1 MTARPVLRT
10 LALFVG
16 LAVGST
22 IVVPLSQ
29 AQEPVYTNLPQL
41 QQEASVPGREV
52 PVAPLPANPVDAVAV
67 TELPAAQWPAA
78 AAAQVSLAAPAAQ
91 RGAEAGPG
99 EEQYRPA
106 GDLPVSVAAT
116 GAGMAA
122 RSAEPGQVEVRTFDQ
137 DAATRAG
144 VDGVLVSVADQG
156 GASGSELS
164 VRVDYSKFAHA
175 YGGDYGSRLRLLRMP
190 SCVLT
195 TPEKSECR
203 DGELVRTDNRA
214 SKQDVTGEVTVP
226 TGPEPVVFAVQA
238 APSGAGG
245 SFGATDLSPAGSWS
259 AGGSSGD
266 FTYSVPLRVPPA
278 SAGVAPKLGLGYSSG
293 AIDGRTSATN
303 NQASI
308 VGDGWEL
315 STGGFIERQ
324 YKPCSEDLGG
334 NNQQRKTGD
343 LCWATDNAVLSLNG
357 VSAELVKVP
366 NSQYWRPKH
375 DDGSR
380 IERLTGAVNGDKD
393 GEHWKVTAAD
403 GTQYFLGL
411 NRLPGWKDN
420 DPVTNSAYT
429 VPVFGNHKDEP
440 CNATTFGES
449 WCQQGYRWNLD
460 YVVDTNGNATTYYY
474 DVESN
479 HYGRD
484 EAGDKQTPYV
494 AGGQVRRIEYGL
506 RSNAL
511 FAPAPARVWFD
522 TVERCLP
529 TATFACNPDQLNKDT
544 AKSWPDVPFDAICK
558 PGDKCD
564 NKNSPAFF
572 TRKRL
577 VKVLTQ
583 IRRDDV
589 PDVQWRDVDSWA
601 LRHQFPPTGDGLSP
615 ALWLSGVQHTG
626 HVGGTAT
633 KPEMVFHGQAM
644 PNRVDTNSDNR
655 PPITR
660 HRVQRVVNEAGGVL
674 EVTYSTAQ
682 CVPGTNMPAN
692 AEHNTMR
699 CFPTWWVPE
708 FGYERELG
716 WFHKYRVDAV
726 SEDSRTTGP
735 SIQKT
740 YYEYSDKAAWHFDDA
755 KFTEMKYR
763 TWSQWRGYE
772 LVRTLVGEPGTTRS
786 ITEER
791 FLRGMDGDRLP
802 DNGKRSVQVT
812 DSEGGKVTDSEQL
825 AGFSWESLQYDGDKL
840 VSASVKDPWVKGP
853 TATDGDNQAFMT
865 NTASVRGRTLLGDG
879 TWRRTQVNNRFDDY
893 GNTDQ
898 VEDLGD
904 TGKTGDETCSR
915 TTYAYNTTAWILNRP
930 ASMRTIGRPCSAYPG
945 EAQDLISDVRTS
957 YDDLAPGTPPTKGNV
972 SLTERWTGNA
982 YQVNQRTSYD
992 GLGRTTKVVNSENH
1006 EVTTSY
1012 APGPEFLVRTITK
1025 TDPLKF
1031 TAVTTLEPAWGQATG
1046 ETGMSG
1052 ERADVVYDPLGR
1064 ITKMWK
1070 PGRKKDSQ
1078 TPNGEFDYEYRTD
1091 GPTTVTTRALRDGG
1105 TYNTSYTLFDGL
1117 LRERQQQIPAVNGG
1131 RVLSDFFF
1139 DSRGLQYKINGAY
1152 FDESEPSKT
1161 LHEVLDNAVPNQ
1173 TINEFD
1179 ALQRET
1185 AVIYRHKGVEQ
1196 WRTSSSYGGD
1206 RTTVIPPRGGTTT
1219 TVIKDVQG
1227 RIVERR
1233 QHHTADP
1240 ASPFDTTRYA
1250 FNSRG
1255 QQESMTGADGAV
1267 WRYDYDELGRKK
1279 ADHDPDSGTSTY
1291 TYDTLD
1297 RLLTSTDARG
1307 HVMRTEYDALGRKT
1321 AEFQRPGADQPEVM
1335 SASWAYDWLK
1345 KGLLDSSTRW
1355 VNGQAYTKKVN
1366 AYDDALRPTST
1377 SIVIPDAEQELKGD
1391 YKFSSA
1397 FDVNTGALLSESHP
1411 AAGSLSRETIQH
1423 RYNSVGLPTT
1433 TFGVG
1438 TYVSDTLYTKYGET
1452 QRMTMG
1458 SGAKT
1463 VTSSMF
1469 YEEGTRRLQ
1478 GVDLQ
1483 RNTANSYLAKRAYS
1497 YDPAGNIT
1505 RIDDAPPGSAR
1516 DVQCFSYDYLQRMTQ
1531 AFTPASGNC
1540 EQQPT
1545 VAGLGGAAPYWNE
1558 YKYDTSGNRIEDVQH
1573 RTDGDVT
1580 RTYAYGAEDG
1590 SQPHTLRS
1598 VTQVGPNGTAKD
1610 EFGYD
1615 AAGNQTLR
1623 NVAGSPQ
1630 TMEFDTSGRNTKVT
1644 EHDGRTYDYLYD
1656 AEGNRL
1662 IKRTAQTTTL
1672 YLGGM
1677 ELRLDNTT
1685 KTVSG
1690 SRYYNHGGSAV
1701 AVRTSGP
1708 QGKLSYLLGD
1718 HQGTAGMSV
1727 DAGTLDVTT
1736 RRQDPFG
1743 NERGEQP
1750 QTWPD
1755 DRGFVGGTK
1764 DESGLTHLGAREYD
1778 PKNGRF
1784 TSVDPVLDQDDPQQ
1798 INGYAY
1804 ANNSPVTNSDPN
1816 GLYWKTVETWKLVKQ
1831 TTLIKVMYWLS
1842 FLVPFF
1848 FWVTVTYWAVQVFVY
1863 RVWIEPPWKGRG
1875 SQQVS
1880 DEQAAREAGL
1890 SLAEYEEAKR
1900 AAADKRSWVQVAIEH
1915 GGEVVQEI
1923 IGAKG
1928 VIDNCFT
1935 NFNAVQCGLEIFS
1948 ALPWGKIMKIGKI
1961 IGKIVEAFEKTVSW
1975 IRGKEKAEAS
1985 LRSVEKARERLQS
1998 SCPTSNSFVPGTLV
2012 LMADGSHKPIEQV
2025 ELGDQ
2030 VHAVDPISGESRAR
2044 VVTAI
2049 IVGTGIKDLVELTVN
2064 TDTGSAARAVATDGG
2079 DGKVT
2084 ATAGQR
2090 SSVEVGLAVRGE
2102 SGAGAV
2108 VATDEH
2114 PFWVA
2119 AEKRWVNAVELKVG
2133 HQLETGDNRD
2143 ATVTGTRSWS
2153 EVRRVYNLTVDT
2165 DHTYYVLAGTTPVL
2179 THNEACTVG
2188 RWMSE
2193 DEYQGMRNTGKVQAG
2208 SEGAST
2214 YVASPAD
2221 PASFRKQA
2229 APGSIY
2235 AEFDV
2240 PCSCLKPAGEPGWS
2254 QIPGPKH
2261 PIYSKLNAKRG
2272 LPPPGMPN
2280 FENLRIVDRK

>member
-1 MTARPVLRT
+1 MVATAQP
-10 LALFVG
+10 AD
-16 LAVGST
+16 
-22 IVVPLSQ
+22 
-29 AQEPVYTNLPQL
+29 PVYANLPAL
-41 QQEASVPGREV
+41 QQEASVPGHDV
-52 PVAPLPANPVDAVAV
+52 PVAPLPANPVDSVAV
-67 TELPAAQWPAA
+67 TELPGAQWPAA
-78 AAAQVSLAAPAAQ
+78 ATAQVSLAAPAAQ
-91 RGAEAGPG
+91 RSAESV
-99 EEQYRPA
+99 EDYRPA

-156 GASGSELS
+156 GAAGTELS

-195 TPEKSECR
+195 TPEKPECR

-214 SKQDVTGEVTVP
+214 SKQDVTGEATIP
-226 TGPEPVVFAVQA
+226 AGPEPVVFAVQA

-245 SFGATDLSPAGSWS
+245 SFGASDLSPAGSWS

-293 AIDGRTSATN
+293 AVDGRTSATN

-366 NSQYWRPKH
+366 NSNYWKPKH

-429 VPVFGNHKDEP
+429 VPVFGNNKDEP
-440 CNATTFGES
+440 CNATAFGDS

-474 DVESN
+474 DVETN

-484 EAGDKQTPYV
+484 EAGDKQTPYI

-558 PGDKCD
+558 PGDLCD

-583 IRRDDV
+583 IRAKV
-589 PDVQWRDVDSWA
+589 EGAAQWRDVDSWA
-601 LRHQFPPTGDGLSP
+601 LRHQFPATGDGLSP
-615 ALWLSGVQHTG
+615 ALWLTSVQHIG
-626 HVGGTAT
+626 HVGGTAST
-633 KPEMVFHGQAM
+633 PEMVFHGQAL

-660 HRVQRVVNEAGGVL
+660 HRVQRVVGEAGGVV
-674 EVTYSTAQ
+674 EVTYSGPQ
-682 CVPGTNMPAN
+682 CVAGTNMPAN

-726 SEDSRTTGP
+726 SQDSRTTGP

-763 TWSQWRGYE
+763 TWSQWRGYD
-772 LVRTLVGEPGTTRS
+772 LVRTIVGEPGTTRS

-802 DNGKRSVQVT
+802 NNGKRSVQVT

-825 AGFSWESLQYDGDKL
+825 AGYSWESLQYDGTKL

-879 TWRRTQVNNRFDDY
+879 TWRRTTVNNRFDEY
-893 GNTDQ
+893 GNIDQ

-904 TGKTGDETCSR
+904 TGKTGDESCAR
-915 TTYAYNTTAWILNRP
+915 TTYAYNTTVGIINRQ
-930 ASMRTIGRPCSAYPG
+930 AAVRTIGQPCSAYPG
-945 EAQDLISDVRTS
+945 EAQHLISDVRTS
-957 YDDLAPGTPPTKGNV
+957 YDDLPHGTPPTKGNV
-972 SLTERWTGNA
+972 SLTERWTGNS

-992 GLGRTTKVVNSENH
+992 DLGRTTKVVNSENH

-1012 APGPEFLVRTITK
+1012 APGPEFLVDTVTK
-1025 TDPLKF
+1025 TDPLKH
-1031 TAVTTLEPAWGQATG
+1031 TAVTILEPAWGQATG
-1046 ETGMSG
+1046 EIGMSG
-1052 ERADVVYDPLGR
+1052 ERADVAYDPLGR
-1064 ITKMWK
+1064 VTKMWK
-1070 PGRKKDSQ
+1070 PGRKKDLQS
-1078 TPNGEFDYEYRTD
+1078 PNGEFEYEYRTD
-1091 GPTTVTTRALRDGG
+1091 GPTTVTTRALRDNGS
-1105 TYNTSYTLFDGL
+1105 YNTSYTLFDGL
-1117 LRERQQQIPAVNGG
+1117 LRERQQQLPAVKSG
-1131 RVLSDFFF
+1131 RIISDFFF
-1139 DSRGLQYKINGAY
+1139 DSRGLQHKVNGAY
-1152 FDESEPSKT
+1152 FNDLAPGKT

-1185 AVIYRHKGVEQ
+1185 AVIYRHKGEEK

-1206 RTTVIPPRGGTTT
+1206 RTTVVPPRGGTTT

-1240 ASPFDTTRYA
+1240 ASPFDTTRYT

-1255 QQESMTGADGAV
+1255 QQESMTGPDGAV

-1291 TYDTLD
+1291 TYDNLD
-1297 RLLTSTDARG
+1297 RLVTSTDARG
-1307 HVMRTEYDALGRKT
+1307 HVQRTEYDALGRKI
-1321 AEFQRPGADQPEVM
+1321 AEYQRPGADQPEVK
-1335 SASWAYDWLK
+1335 SASWAYDYLK

-1377 SIVIPDAEQELKGD
+1377 SVVIPDTEQELKGD
-1391 YKFSSA
+1391 YKFTSA
-1397 FDVNTGALLSESHP
+1397 FDLNTGALLNEIHP
-1411 AAGSLSRETIQH
+1411 AAGGLDREAIQH
-1423 RYNSVGLPTT
+1423 RYNSVGLPTM
-1433 TFGVG
+1433 TFGAG
-1438 TYVSDTLYTKYGET
+1438 TYVSDHLYTQHGET
-1452 QRMTMG
+1452 LRLTMG
-1458 SGAKT
+1458 SGSKT

-1478 GVDLQ
+1478 GVEVQ
-1483 RNTANSYLAKRAYS
+1483 RNTANSYLANRTYA

-1505 RIDDAPPGSAR
+1505 KIDDAPPGSAR

-1558 YKYDTSGNRIEDVQH
+1558 YKYDTSGNRTEDVQH
-1573 RTDGDVT
+1573 RADGDVT
-1580 RTYAYGAEDG
+1580 RTYDYGAADG

-1656 AEGNRL
+1656 ADGNRL

-1727 DAGTLDVTT
+1727 DAETLDVTT

-1755 DRGFVGGTK
+1755 EKGFVGGTK

-1784 TSVDPVLDQDDPQQ
+1784 TSADPVLDQDDPQQ
-1798 INGYAY
+1798 MNGYAY
-1804 ANNSPVTNSDPN
+1804 ANNSPVTNSDPS
-1816 GLYWKTVETWKLVKQ
+1816 GLYWKTVKTTKLVMK
-1831 TTLIKVMYWLS
+1831 TFAFKAMWWLAAM
-1842 FLVPFF
+1842 PFF
-1848 FWVTVTYWAVQVFVY
+1848 KFVLISYWVIQVFVY
-1863 RVWIEPPWKGRG
+1863 RVWIEPPWKGQA

-1900 AAADKRSWVQVAIEH
+1900 AAADKRTWIQVAIEH
-1915 GGEVVQEI
+1915 GGEIVQEI
-1923 IGAKG
+1923 VGVKG
-1928 VIDNCFT
+1928 VVDNCFD
-1935 NFNAVQCGLEIFS
+1935 NFNLVQCGLEIVS
-1948 ALPWGKIMKIGKI
+1948 ALPWAKLIKIGKI
-1961 IGKIVEAFEKTVSW
+1961 IGKIVEAFEKTVNW
-1975 IRGKEKAEAS
+1975 IRGREKAEAS
-1985 LRSVEKARERLQS
+1985 LRSVEQAKERLLS
-1998 SCPTSNSFVPGTLV
+1998 SCTKSHSFVPGTLV
-2012 LMADGSHKPIEQV
+2012 LMADGTHKSIDQV
-2025 ELGDQ
+2025 TLGDR
-2030 VHAVDPISGESRAR
+2030 VYATDPTTGESGPRE
-2044 VVTAI
+2044 V
-2049 IVGTGIKDLVELTVN
+2049 
-2064 TDTGSAARAVATDGG
+2064 VATIESGG
-2079 DGKVT
+2079 GMKNLVDITVTGDHSNVQLLGMVT
-2084 ATAGQR
+2084 ATEG
-2090 SSVEVGLAVRGE
+2090 
-2102 SGAGAV
+2102 
-2108 VATDEH
+2108 H
-2114 PFWVA
+2114 PFWVP
-2119 AEKRWVNAVELKVG
+2119 ELGKFVPAKYLRAG
-2133 HQLETGDNRD
+2133 MWLKSSDGSYVQV
-2143 ATVTGTRSWS
+2143 ATVRAWTGSS
-2153 EVRRVYNLTVDT
+2153 RVHNLTVEA
-2165 DHTYYVLAGTTPVL
+2165 DHTYYALAGAIGILNHNCSGGPEVGPGASLDNISGGEQRRIQNVADRLNTPVSL
-2179 THNEACTVG
+2179 VG
-2188 RWMSE
+2188 SRAKGTAHGMS
-2193 DEYQGMRNTGKVQAG
+2193 DWD
-2208 SEGAST
+2208 
-2214 YVASPAD
+2214 YV
-2221 PASFRKQA
+2221 
-2229 APGSIY
+2229 
-2235 AEFDV
+2235 
-2240 PCSCLKPAGEPGWS
+2240 
-2254 QIPGPKH
+2254 IPGINSRNRSRVQTSLPRGNEWLGRNRERIDIFSGSLVTSEPYITFH
-2261 PIYSKLNAKRG
+2261 PRVN
-2272 LPPPGMPN
+2272 
-2280 FENLRIVDRK
+2280 